1 VIRLSPNLVAEE
13 FQSRGLP
20 HKLRAIAIDAISEQM
35 PDPDSRINI
44 TLSQRTDRL
53 GLSMAK
59 VDWCINDHERRTIIR
74 IAHITWKGFSRA
86 GLPTPVLE
94 PWVAE
99 NRPEDSVMIVMA
111 HTIGTTRM
119 LTDPKLGV
127 VDDNCQVH
135 GVRNMRGRLS
145 FQRAAMR
152 IRP

>member
-1 VIRLSPNLVAEE
+1 
-13 FQSRGLP
+13 
-20 HKLRAIAIDAISEQM
+20 
-35 PDPDSRINI
+35 
-44 TLSQRTDRL
+44 
-53 GLSMAK
+53 MAK
-59 VDWCINDHERRTIIR
+59 VDWCINDHERHTIIR

-99 NRPEDSVMIVMA
+99 NRPEDSVIIDMA

-135 GVRNMRGRLS
+135 CVRNIYVAGGVCLSNERQCESDLDDRGARDS
-145 FQRAAMR
+145 ACRCCQAS
-152 IRP
+152 P